1 MKSKKVYVR
10 AEEFC
15 GKVVLEFHKRKYIT
29 EFMEVIES
37 VHDLLMTDSDYAK
50 DNDQELM
57 NAKELWAAARPDVN
71 DFHSWTYRQ
80 LMGHVSWQWILNP
93 KMDKRVYDELEYHL
107 KHCADCYHC
116 EAAAREGKGLNAA
129 AAKRKATELEN
140 IGLAIWTEIAA
151 TVDAVKPAARK

>member
-1 MKSKKVYVR
+1 MTKKKVYVR

-15 GKVVLEFHKRKYIT
+15 GKVVLEFLKRRYIT

-37 VHDLLMTDSDYAK
+37 IHDLLMTDSDYAK

-71 DFHSWTYRQ
+71 DFHSWTYGQ

-107 KHCADCYHC
+107 KNIGECYHS
-116 EAAAREGKGLNAA
+116 EAAARERKGLDAT
-129 AAKRKATELEN
+129 AAKRKATELEK

-151 TVDAVKPAARK
+151 TVDVAK